1 MVTKLEH
8 EVQLP
13 LSAEHF
19 DQVDQVRVLQVLE
32 HSANGYIDT
41 RSRSAIKRSY
51 MKENE
56 HVKENLSQQ

>member
-1 MVTKLEH
+1 MNLEGDNDDD
-8 EVQLP
+8 
-13 LSAEHF
+13 EHL

-41 RSRSAIKRSY
+41 RNAIKRSY